1 MLDVHVQLCSIGS
14 LNVVGIIGAVL
25 ICLVHASHHCN
36 QGKLKSIGAVPL
48 MYIVMQ
54 NHGIQPFLVER
65 GFADGCL
72 KGSENKMTHSSPLDV
87 LRQYLAHTVD

>member
-1 MLDVHVQLCSIGS
+1 
-14 LNVVGIIGAVL
+14 
-25 ICLVHASHHCN
+25 
-36 QGKLKSIGAVPL
+36 
-48 MYIVMQ
+48 MYVFMQ

-65 GFADGCL
+65 GFADGCM

>member
-1 MLDVHVQLCSIGS
+1 M
-14 LNVVGIIGAVL
+14 
-25 ICLVHASHHCN
+25 ICLVYASHHGN

-48 MYIVMQ
+48 MYVFMQ
-54 NHGIQPFLVER
+54 NDGIQPFLVER
-65 GFADGCL
+65 DFADGCM

>member
-1 MLDVHVQLCSIGS
+1 MPCLCISS
-14 LNVVGIIGAVL
+14 M
-25 ICLVHASHHCN
+25 H

-48 MYIVMQ
+48 MNIFIQ
-54 NHGIQPFLVER
+54 NVGIQPFLAEQ

-87 LRQYLAHTVD
+87 LRQHLAHTVD